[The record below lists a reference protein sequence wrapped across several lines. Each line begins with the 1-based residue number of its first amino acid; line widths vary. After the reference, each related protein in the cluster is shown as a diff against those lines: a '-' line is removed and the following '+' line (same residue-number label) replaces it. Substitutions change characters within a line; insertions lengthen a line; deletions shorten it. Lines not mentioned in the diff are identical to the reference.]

1 MSHHARVAFT
11 WVLEIQTLV
20 LSLLCLRCLQA
31 LTSNFPPTTAHIV
44 WMVIVVVNTD
54 DRIKHVVLSK
64 HFLLAF
70 REVSGRPETQLWT
83 ASHTD
88 TPSTAGGLPTHC
100 APETGGGRL
109 GSGSEALRSTQASG
123 LQAARTGSAPVP
135 VSTSL
140 S

>member
-1 MSHHARVAFT
+1 MF
-11 WVLEIQTLV
+11 VLHLHGFWESKLV

-31 LTSNFPPTTAHIV
+31 LTSDFPLTMAHTV

-54 DRIKHVVLSK
+54 VTIKHVVLSK
-64 HFLLAF
+64 PFLLAF
-70 REVSGRPETQLWT
+70 REVPGRPETQLWT

-88 TPSTAGGLPTHC
+88 PPSTARGLPTRC

-109 GSGSEALRSTQASG
+109 GSGSEALWSTQASG
-123 LQAARTGSAPVP
+123 LQAARTGSALVP